1 VVKEFVVSRMSDIEL
16 EGPGSA
22 EAVGDPV
29 RQSLDPLT
37 WQVDPPTEVVL
48 ELPVQ
53 HGVLAAN
60 LLGTPAATVE
70 SGGALTMTY
79 VVTNR
84 RVFRYRLYELGTR
97 VRVVGPDDVRAEIL
111 AELRAFAGT
120 AS

>member
-1 VVKEFVVSRMSDIEL
+1 
-16 EGPGSA
+16 
-22 EAVGDPV
+22 
-29 RQSLDPLT
+29 
-37 WQVDPPTEVVL
+37 
-48 ELPVQ
+48 
-53 HGVLAAN
+53 
-60 LLGTPAATVE
+60 
-70 SGGALTMTY
+70 